1 MLLIV
6 NKLFENTEQTIKTRT
21 DSNLNV
27 YNNINDK

>member
-6 NKLFENTEQTIKTRT
+6 NKLFENIEQAIKTRT